1 MAPWTASVQPVGPP
15 GDTPSAPCGTW
26 PPSSAPVLTPVDP
39 NDLELGMGNQLG
51 GFTTQQM
58 GWTKEYYGIFTYR
71 FLTTNYMIQHDFTV
85 EPFNHETLGF
95 HGILIAIYMYIC
107 YPTIFNFVLSQNR
120 VVTPKCH
127 GSSALCLF
135 NWSFG
140 TAWDTVHQ

>member
-1 MAPWTASVQPVGPP
+1 M
-15 GDTPSAPCGTW
+15 TW
-26 PPSSAPVLTPVDP
+26 S
-39 NDLELGMGNQLG
+39 LEWEINLVVSPLNKWDEPRNIM
-51 GFTTQQM
+51 
-58 GWTKEYYGIFTYR
+58 EYYGIFTYR